1 MKIFLIAALIA
12 AAGLVCASGAWAQG
26 PPAGAS
32 SSTAGSGSGLPAG
45 PTTPNTRPQF
55 CTETPSGGVAPA
67 NCTWGLAGATITDRA
82 SNETSY
88 LFGCTDIGNYTRVT
102 NVNGET
108 LSGGLTIPDGNTGC
122 FVPGVNIG
130 IIIEA
135 GYTFTTLSRQTSSQI
150 RCQPNAALTN
160 TCSLTP
166 GVTYILV
173 EDSGF
178 NYTLNVQG
186 VPQAQNIHEYDL
198 FCDIG
203 NGYYGTHNWSFNGTG
218 AGIGSLNGASTKYP
232 CGFQIS
238 SGATSGNWVFF
249 DFNNNGPGAAPQY
262 QNYFGSSMAFAF
274 QRTNAQSAPQEIM
287 EVGLAD
293 TSLTVQPANF
303 VGLRAVATAAKVDF
317 FAVCR
322 TGAADG
328 TPVDST
334 VLEDT
339 AIHFVF
345 VTFISQNSVFVS
357 LDGGTPLNITTGCA
371 TGATVLTPVF
381 YISTSEA
388 VTKKVNV
395 LYWEW
400 NAQVVRP

>member
-1 MKIFLIAALIA
+1 MKPFLIAALIA
-12 AAGLVCASGAWAQG
+12 AAGLVCACGAWAQG

-32 SSTAGSGSGLPAG
+32 SSTAGSGSGLPTG
-45 PTTPNTRPQF
+45 PTAPNSRAQF
-55 CTETPSGGVAPA
+55 CTETPSGGVAPST
-67 NCTWGLAGATITDRA
+67 CTWALAGATTTDRA
-82 SNETSY
+82 GGETSY
-88 LFGCTDIGNYTRVT
+88 TFGGTDIGNYTRVT

-108 LSGGLTIPDGNTGC
+108 LTIPDGNTGA

-130 IIIEA
+130 IIIQA
-135 GYTFTTLSRQTSSQI
+135 GYTFTTLSRQTASQI
-150 RCQPNAALTN
+150 RCQPNAALGN
-160 TCSLTP
+160 SCSLTP
-166 GVTYILV
+166 GVTYVLV

-186 VPQAQNIHEYDL
+186 IPQAQNIHEYDL
-198 FCDIG
+198 LCDIG

-218 AGIGSLNGASTKYP
+218 SGIGSLNGASTKYP

-274 QRTNAQSAPQEIM
+274 QRTNAQSAPQEIV

-322 TGAADG
+322 TAAADG

-334 VLEDT
+334 VLEDA

-345 VTFISQNSVFVS
+345 MTFISQNSVFVS
-357 LDGGTPLNITTGCA
+357 LDGGTPLNITTGCP

-400 NAQVVRP
+400 NAQVARP